1 MSTIDSAP
9 ERTLFG
15 HPRGLTVLFT
25 TEMWERFSY
34 YGMRAL
40 LVLYLTKYILL
51 TGHVEHVLFYPQV
64 KAFYETLSGHALSV
78 QQISSLIYGTYT
90 GFIYA
95 TPWLGGWI
103 ADRFL
108 GQRKTA
114 MIGIIAMAFG
124 HFMMA
129 SEALLFPALTLLIFG
144 GGFFKTNTSAQVG
157 MLYQPGDT
165 RRDYAYSVY
174 YVGTN
179 LGAFVA
185 PLIAGTL
192 GEKVGWHY
200 GFGAAG
206 VGMLVA
212 LTTYIV
218 GWKTLPADGLKRQ
231 QTEKAPRQPLNR
243 AEWKSV
249 AALLI
254 LVIPLTLWWACYEQ
268 QGNIIALFADANTD
282 RRLIPGLINWEIP
295 VTWFQSFNPFI
306 IFAFTPF
313 VIALWTRQAKTLKE
327 PNSMYKIV
335 LGCLLLVLSYLLI
348 AYASWQGGLGKISWL
363 WLFAYFALITTGE
376 IYLSPISMSLYSKVA
391 PVRIVSLMFA
401 VNFAPNFLGG
411 GLMQGWLGT
420 YWENMG
426 HPAFFLMIAGIGLVA
441 GLMLWAMEKPLRPYL
456 QKNHD

>member
-1 MSTIDSAP
+1 
-9 ERTLFG
+9 
-15 HPRGLTVLFT
+15 
-25 TEMWERFSY
+25 
-34 YGMRAL
+34 
-40 LVLYLTKYILL
+40 
-51 TGHVEHVLFYPQV
+51 
-64 KAFYETLSGHALSV
+64 
-78 QQISSLIYGTYT
+78 
-90 GFIYA
+90 
-95 TPWLGGWI
+95 
-103 ADRFL
+103 
-108 GQRKTA
+108 
-114 MIGIIAMAFG
+114 
-124 HFMMA
+124 
-129 SEALLFPALTLLIFG
+129 
-144 GGFFKTNTSAQVG
+144 
-157 MLYQPGDT
+157 
-165 RRDYAYSVY
+165 
-174 YVGTN
+174 
-179 LGAFVA
+179 
-185 PLIAGTL
+185 
-192 GEKVGWHY
+192 
-200 GFGAAG
+200 
-206 VGMLVA
+206 
-212 LTTYIV
+212 
-218 GWKTLPADGLKRQ
+218 
-231 QTEKAPRQPLNR
+231 
-243 AEWKSV
+243 V

-420 YWENMG
+420 YWETMG
-426 HPAFFLMIAGIGLVA
+426 HSAFFLMIAGIGLVA